1 MSKQIKAEKT
11 DFPHKELTHKIIGAC
26 LKIHNLLGSAYQEK
40 HYQRVLEIEARD
52 NLKLPYEREKE
63 INLSFEGKIFGK
75 YFIDFIFDSKVPVE
89 IKRVKRLHPK
99 WMTQML
105 RYLNAL
111 QMKVGL
117 IINFGGEKLEVKRI
131 ILPEKYLLKSA

>member
-1 MSKQIKAEKT
+1 VKQIKT
-11 DFPHKELTHKIIGAC
+11 DRDFPH
-26 LKIHNLLGSAYQEK
+26 
-40 HYQRVLEIEARD
+40 
-52 NLKLPYEREKE
+52 EREKE

-131 ILPEKYLLKSA
+131 ILPEKYLLKSAFGSA